1 MKNEYTRLDMVPLYS
16 ATELEELTGID
27 RRRIPFYKTRF
38 LPIKVSSGS
47 AKKSKKWYSIKYVD
61 YKDVKVYMIYARK
74 DVDNKN
80 TKTKGRPKLR
90 KKDLQK

>member
-1 MKNEYTRLDMVPLYS
+1 MQYLQLNEKMKNEYTRLDMVPLYS

-47 AKKSKKWYSIKYVD
+47 AKKSKK
-61 YKDVKVYMIYARK
+61 
-74 DVDNKN
+74 
-80 TKTKGRPKLR
+80 
-90 KKDLQK
+90 

>member
-1 MKNEYTRLDMVPLYS
+1 MKNEYTKLDMVPLYS

-27 RRRIPFYKTRF
+27 RRKIPFYKTRF
-38 LPIKVSSGS
+38 LPIKISKST
-47 AKKSKKWYSIKYVD
+47 KKNKKWYSIKYVD

-80 TKTKGRPKLR
+80 TKTKWRPKIR

>member
-47 AKKSKKWYSIKYVD
+47 AKKSKK
-61 YKDVKVYMIYARK
+61 
-74 DVDNKN
+74 
-80 TKTKGRPKLR
+80 
-90 KKDLQK
+90 